1 MCIRDRQKE
10 IKRLTD
16 WIEKWK
22 NTPTKVAATRSKR
35 MAIEHMVK
43 IEKPRRFDTRAFHG
57 RYTPRIES
65 YTNVIQAK
73 DLSIG
78 YDAPLAEVSFLLQKK
93 ERLAIIGENGKGK
106 STLLKTLIGELPAL
120 GGSFKFG
127 QNVEWGYFEM
137 CIRDRGRASGGPSG
151 TVFPRRHSAHLP
163 SDPECD
169 EGTVDSDG
177 GFLLRIKA
185 CHADLRIVSD
195 P

>member
-1 MCIRDRQKE
+1 
-10 IKRLTD
+10 
-16 WIEKWK
+16 
-22 NTPTKVAATRSKR
+22 
-35 MAIEHMVK
+35 MVK

-127 QNVEWGYFEM
+127 QNVEWGYF
-137 CIRDRGRASGGPSG
+137 DQQ
-151 TVFPRRHSAHLP
+151 
-163 SDPECD
+163 
-169 EGTVDSDG
+169 
-177 GFLLRIKA
+177 KA
-185 CHADLRIVSD
+185 VMEQA
-195 P
+195 PPQ